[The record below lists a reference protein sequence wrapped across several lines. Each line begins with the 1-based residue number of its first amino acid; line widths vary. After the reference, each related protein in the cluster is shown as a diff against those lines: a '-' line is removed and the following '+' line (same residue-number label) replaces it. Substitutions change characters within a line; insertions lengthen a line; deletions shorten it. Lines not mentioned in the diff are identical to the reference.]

1 MLKSHIGV
9 FHSENIREIN
19 NVLAEYYCV
28 YADLYFGTLVIF
40 FYLIL
45 KIPHITVLLK

>member
-19 NVLAEYYCV
+19 NVQAEYYCV

-40 FYLIL
+40 FLSDFKNTTY
-45 KIPHITVLLK
+45 HCVT